1 MNIKKVIDKVS
12 HEVETLKGDQT
23 KDLIYS
29 SEHVY
34 SNERTAAHAFL
45 RAKAKL
51 FAVNDWS
58 TMPSPTSTFELFDS
72 HGRPR
77 HSDKLLVDDY
87 IRIELPLPGN
97 IPANWVQVTDIQV
110 TETEAEFTVVPS
122 ADPQRDQ
129 TDESAPIE
137 HFFGPEA
144 SSTFRVERRSNRLI
158 ACEIGRNERVNNQ
171 GEAAGNRGT
180 LNTLI
185 AAGGWAF
192 FQEVQWKKLTEY
204 LVHL

>member
-1 MNIKKVIDKVS
+1 MNIKKVIDTIS
-12 HEVETLKGDQT
+12 HEVDTLKGNQT

-29 SEHVY
+29 SDHIY

-58 TMPSPTSTFELFDS
+58 TMPGPTSTFELFDAQ
-72 HGRPR
+72 GRPR
-77 HSDKLLVDDY
+77 QSDKLLVGDF

-97 IPANWVQVTDIQV
+97 LPANWVEVTRIHVTD
-110 TETEAEFTVVPS
+110 TEAEFTVVPC
-122 ADPQRDQ
+122 ANPQPDQ
-129 TDESAPIE
+129 QKESAPVE

-144 SSTFRVERRSNRLI
+144 SSTFRVERRGNRLM

-171 GEAAGNRGT
+171 EDTAGNRGT

-192 FQEVQWKKLTEY
+192 FQEVQWKKLTDY
-204 LVHL
+204 LTHL